1 MVATVFA
8 KAKKCLEG
16 MFCAVQ
22 AIHHQL
28 VFVGEHLVHAAFA
41 DVPAVFF
48 FPVDGIRKILVI
60 G

>member
-8 KAKKCLEG
+8 KAKKCLEV
-16 MFCAVQ
+16 FCAVQ

-28 VFVGEHLVHAAFA
+28 VFVGEHLVHAAF
-41 DVPAVFF
+41 VFTGVFF